1 MIVAGR
7 SRSSASRRAAVARK
21 SGLAKVDHLLCQLAE
36 RAGRVR
42 ARRVRRYGATGE
54 RGFTELDGLLHD
66 RAEDVVVAEIVELF
80 EHLAPEDR
88 APVVEGRQEA
98 EDLEVA
104 IEALGADL
112 GDHLDQRVE
121 ALQRIELRLH

>member
-7 SRSSASRRAAVARK
+7 SRSSASLRAAVARK

-36 RAGRVR
+36 GPCRIRVP
-42 ARRVRRYGATGE
+42 RVRRDRTAGE
-54 RGFTELDGLLHD
+54 RRLTEPDGLLHD
-66 RAEDVVVAEIVELF
+66 RAEDVVVSQVVELL

-88 APVVEGRQEA
+88 PAVVEGREEA

-104 IEALGADL
+104 IKTLGPDL
-112 GDHLDQRVE
+112 PDHLDQRVE
-121 ALQRIELRLH
+121 ALAGGPL